1 MNRRFKNIA
10 TLLFS
15 EAGAKALMGDDGL
28 RPPEE
33 PILLAAAEGD
43 LVRVHTLLAARSDPN
58 ARDKQ
63 RQTPLMHAARNGHLD
78 VVEALLA
85 AGADVNARAKKGI
98 TAFEA
103 AESTRQH
110 AVLRVLESAHA
121 YSG

>member
-1 MNRRFKNIA
+1 MLRKFKAIA
-10 TLLFS
+10 TVLFS
-15 EAGAKALMGDDGL
+15 EAGATALMGDDGL
-28 RPPEE
+28 RPEE

-43 LVRVHTLLAARSDPN
+43 LARVNTLLAACSDPN

-85 AGADVNARAKKGI
+85 AGADVNARAKKGL
-98 TAFEA
+98 TAFDA
-103 AESTRQH
+103 AQSARQH
-110 AVLRVLESAHA
+110 EVLRMLESAV